1 MSYLCFGTFFSLICG
16 NKKDWDKKRK
26 PTVSNRVLYFA
37 LLDIIDQQKNSNHYT
52 QKATSGD
59 NPGYKDDVVSSAKN
73 CCRIDHPIQRT
84 GSVDNYRKRFM
95 HQYESVVTDYQAYIQ
110 KYLDE
115 QQLNRLTR
123 SIIELINNSQVSEAE
138 RFYIGDTL
146 QDHCT
151 KKKLVQEKEKINLPC
166 FLAGVMYY
174 IIDNEIPNDSIEA
187 KNTILEW
194 KRIYKNMPYCPD
206 GSSVG
211 REIQVT
217 CDIFPKEN
225 ETLVKD
231 TDHTVENQE
240 NCAISLNEDTSFN
253 QEKTECDKFM
263 AKRIKVTGNEQV
275 VFGDVIEE
283 NATKI
288 IVNGNIDTLN
298 L

>member
-1 MSYLCFGTFFSLICG
+1 MSHLCFGTFFSLICG

-26 PTVSNRVLYFA
+26 PAVSNRVLYFA
-37 LLDIIDQQKNSNHYT
+37 LLDIVDKQRNPKHHTNLAS
-52 QKATSGD
+52 SGIE
-59 NPGYKDDVVSSAKN
+59 PGYKDDIASNAKN
-73 CCRIDHPIQRT
+73 CKIADHPIQRI
-84 GSVDNYRKRFM
+84 GSATNYINRF
-95 HQYESVVTDYQAYIQ
+95 QNKYDSVTTDFQTYIQ
-110 KYLDE
+110 EYLDE

-123 SIIELINNSQVSEAE
+123 SIIELINNSQVNEEE

-151 KKKLVQEKEKINLPC
+151 KKVLVQEKKNINVPC
-166 FLAGVMYY
+166 LLAGVMYY
-174 IIDNEIPNDSIEA
+174 IIDNEVPNDSIEA

-194 KRIYKNMPYCPD
+194 KRIYRNLPYCPD

-217 CDIFPKEN
+217 CDIFPIEN
-225 ETLVKD
+225 KTQVKD
-231 TDHTVENQE
+231 TNQTIENQE
-240 NCAISLNEDTSFN
+240 NCAISLNEDTSFD

-263 AKRIKVTGNEQV
+263 AKRVKITGNEQV

-283 NATKI
+283 HAKKI